1 MKRHHELSVG
11 GVVAKPG
18 QAVSGVLQIK
28 QGGKSV
34 RLPVLLINGSKPGPK
49 VVVLANQHGNELNG
63 MESARTF
70 FQEFN
75 PEKLCGQIILFPS
88 MNPTAAM
95 LGTPTWT
102 EGTEAVGVYES
113 KFNLNHIW
121 PGNAE
126 TTLAGKI
133 IHEVWNSA
141 VMGKERKADL
151 LIDLHCHQNPTAV
164 YAEDDEAGVLGIAS
178 GMPVV
183 VMTRGNDAERC
194 GKKQLVTGSN
204 LACARNGIPSIT
216 IELRGQDAF
225 FPESIRQGKTAL
237 LNLCRYLGMLGGS
250 MVLPENT
257 VIIDP
262 WRAEFVPNTPRE
274 TYSQY
279 RSKYDAL
286 FIPHVSIYERVRR
299 NQVVGHILDP
309 YTAQILEECVS
320 TMNGGLYGI
329 AGKAQCKK
337 GEILFTVAYS
347 KTVNPNGEV
356 VRIKAW
362 KKSQFFQS

>member
-1 MKRHHELSVG
+1 MKRHHELSISG
-11 GVVAKPG
+11 IVAKPG

-28 QGGKSV
+28 QDGKSV
-34 RLPVLLINGSKPGPK
+34 RLPLLLINGSRPGPK
-49 VVVLANQHGNELNG
+49 VLVLANQHGNELNG

-70 FQEFN
+70 FQEIN
-75 PEKLCGQIILFPS
+75 PGKLRGQIILFPS
-88 MNPTAAM
+88 MNPEAAM
-95 LGTPTWT
+95 LGTPTWA

-121 PGNAE
+121 PGNAN

-133 IHEVWNSA
+133 VHEIWNSA
-141 VMGKERKADL
+141 VAGKDRKADL
-151 LIDLHCHQNPTAV
+151 LIDLHCHRNPTAV

-216 IELRGQDAF
+216 IELKGQDAF

-237 LNLCRYLGMLGGS
+237 LNLCRYLGMLGGA

-257 VIIDP
+257 AIIDP
-262 WRAEFVPNTPRE
+262 WRAEFVPDTHRQ

-286 FIPHVSIYERVRR
+286 FVPHVSIYERVRR

-309 YTAQILEECVS
+309 YTAQILEECPS
-320 TMNGGLYGI
+320 PMNGGLYGI
-329 AGKAQCKK
+329 AGKGQCKN
-337 GEILFTVAYS
+337 GEILFTAAHW
-347 KTVNPNGEV
+347 KAVNPNNV
-356 VRIKAW
+356 IRKIN
-362 KKSQFFQS
+362 KKSTGGAK